1 MFHLNIRPYK
11 TEFCLTTIKLWTSFT
26 ELTCCSDQ
34 MMDDGIRKG
43 IFALNS
49 DISLPGPS
57 VFYYLHKISMKRDV
71 QDMFLLK
78 YAMVVQNY

>member
-1 MFHLNIRPYK
+1 
-11 TEFCLTTIKLWTSFT
+11 
-26 ELTCCSDQ
+26 
-34 MMDDGIRKG
+34 MMDDGVREG

>member
-1 MFHLNIRPYK
+1 
-11 TEFCLTTIKLWTSFT
+11 
-26 ELTCCSDQ
+26 
-34 MMDDGIRKG
+34 MMDDGVRKG

-49 DISLPGPS
+49 DISLTGPS